1 MISAEN
7 LYSNLLTVTI
17 LFGLTVIVYAK
28 MSGKTLVDIIKDIRE
43 GFSNKSDEVY
53 ERVPVGFDGIR

>member
-17 LFGLTVIVYAK
+17 LFGLTLIVYAK
-28 MSGKTLVDIIKDIRE
+28 MAKKTLPEIIRDVRE
-43 GFSNKSDEVY
+43 GFSDKSDEVY